1 MKITDAL
8 RGEHGAYYGLFQQ
21 IESLAEE
28 VEILAQIQN
37 ATIALNAEILSH
49 AKLEERLLIPALRP
63 HLSHDALIT
72 AMCDE
77 HVEMDQSLEHV
88 EDAQTLED
96 AVDWIRYCV
105 GFARE
110 HFQKEEQI
118 LFPLADKVLGREV
131 LEKLGQAWA
140 EARGVALGFPES
152 IISP

>member
-21 IESLAEE
+21 IEYLAEE

-49 AKLEERLLIPALRP
+49 AKLEERLLVPALRP
-63 HLSHDALIT
+63 HLDHDALIT

-88 EDAQTLED
+88 EDAQSLED
-96 AVDWIRYCV
+96 AVDWIHYCV

-118 LFPLADKVLGREV
+118 LFPLADNVLSRDV
-131 LEKLGQAWA
+131 LESLGDAWA
-140 EARGVALGFPES
+140 EARGVSLGVPGQEITS
-152 IISP
+152 